1 MYILQIT
8 KYVPVVTRVLKTH
21 YTFEDLYNEF
31 KLSIKLPFQTLV
43 DHHVHNFPTQNQK
56 L

>member
-8 KYVPVVTRVLKTH
+8 KYVPVVTRVLKNPL
-21 YTFEDLYNEF
+21 YFEDLYNEF
-31 KLSIKLPFQTLV
+31 KLSIKLPFQTLT
-43 DHHVHNFPTQNQK
+43 DRHAHNSVIQNQK